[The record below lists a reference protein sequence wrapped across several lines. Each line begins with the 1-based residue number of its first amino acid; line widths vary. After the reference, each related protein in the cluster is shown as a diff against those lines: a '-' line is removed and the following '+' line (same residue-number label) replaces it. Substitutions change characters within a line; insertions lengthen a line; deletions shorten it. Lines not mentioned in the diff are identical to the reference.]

1 MELVLRQWAHLEKHK
16 DVPGREEILVSG
28 SRLGLVPV
36 CFSLFSSQ
44 EVLFSIVSVFCQ
56 IWEFPREWLLGE
68 CGFFVLKFVSK
79 Q

>member
-1 MELVLRQWAHLEKHK
+1 MY
-16 DVPGREEILVSG
+16 
-28 SRLGLVPV
+28 
-36 CFSLFSSQ
+36 FLFSSQ

-68 CGFFVLKFVSK
+68 CGFFLLKLVSK